1 MINEY
6 FVVYCNVAL
15 TINGNVREKQFE
27 SKKNLGRVFYIMA
40 AVCVFLHVVILSLSF
55 FDNNQQENIAE
66 ALFRT
71 GNTRQMRITA
81 GLYFQHKR

>member
-1 MINEY
+1 MK
-6 FVVYCNVAL
+6 VK
-15 TINGNVREKQFE
+15 TI
-27 SKKNLGRVFYIMA
+27 LGRIYYIIV

-55 FDNNQQENIAE
+55 LTTNIRKNIAA

-81 GLYFQHKR
+81 GLYFCTEDKGWRGLSAFLYGAYGSQCVR